1 MYSLTMPDLLTGR
14 QKQVLDFIR
23 QHIEKEGLPP
33 TVREIAMH
41 FGFASPLS
49 AQLHI
54 NALSKKGFITKT
66 PLKTRSIKVVGLRTT
81 EGRSIPVLGT
91 IRAGKPIIALE
102 EIESHITI
110 DKTIFK
116 NKDAFALRVKGDSM
130 IESGIFEGDLVIV
143 KPEKEPL
150 NGSITVVLIDNE
162 TTIKK
167 FYREKEKVRLVPAN
181 KALKPTLLNLQDVQI
196 IGKVIGVIRKL

>member
-1 MYSLTMPDLLTGR
+1 MPDLLTDR

-33 TVREIAMH
+33 TVREISAH

-66 PLKTRSIKVVGLRTT
+66 PLKTRGIKVVGLKTT
-81 EGRSIPVLGT
+81 GGRSIPVLGT

-102 EIESHITI
+102 EIESHVTI
-110 DKTIFK
+110 DKTIFR

-130 IESGIFEGDLVIV
+130 IEAGIFEGDIVIV

-167 FYREKEKVRLVPAN
+167 FYREKDKVRLIPAN
-181 KALKPTLLNLQDVQI
+181 KSLKPIILNLQDVQV
-196 IGKVIGVIRKL
+196 IGRVVGVIRRL